1 MLKTIFHEEMDLSEV
16 AAGDPKKSALAAAAS
31 SAAGAIIPVMPF
43 LFLSGVAAITTAA
56 VVSIVAHF
64 VVGAMKSLVTLRT
77 WWASG
82 LEMTVAG
89 VIVGIATY
97 GAGLLIKLAG
107 G

>member
-64 VVGAMKSLVTLRT
+64 VVGAMKSLVSVQPG
-77 WWASG
+77 WASG
-82 LEMTVAG
+82 LEMPFAG
-89 VIVGIATY
+89 VFVGMTPC
-97 GAGLLIKLAG
+97 GAVL
-107 G
+107 